1 MKKVKT
7 CLRTPGGKFY
17 GFKKLEKYFQVEFDE
32 YREPFLGGGS
42 VFLSLDNETKTNWI
56 NDIDTELVN
65 FYKIIIDDRKKNE
78 LYKLLKNETV
88 NKIKYKKVLNLSPK
102 NKIEEAYKYFYINR
116 TSFSGIMNKPRWGYK
131 IGSSVEPS
139 GWIDRIEPV
148 SIKMKN
154 TQLTSLDFKKVIS
167 KKSKNKV
174 LIYCDPP
181 YYKVSKGIYK
191 NEFSKKDH
199 EELCKLLKNTKF
211 KFILSYNYHKELLD
225 MYKWAFINSTDW
237 KYFMSEGRRLVG
249 KELII
254 TNYKL

>member
-1 MKKVKT
+1 MKRVKT

-17 GFKKLEKYFQVEFDE
+17 GFKKLEKYFDTDFNE

-42 VFLSLDNETKTNWI
+42 VYLSLNKNTKKNWV
-56 NDIDTELVN
+56 NDIDKDLIN
-65 FYKIIIDDRKKNE
+65 FYQTIIDDNKKRQ
-78 LYKLLKNETV
+78 LYKLLRNESV
-88 NKIKYKKVLNLSPK
+88 DKSRYKKILNFYPK

-131 IGSSVEPS
+131 IGSSVEPK

-148 SIKMKN
+148 SLKMKN
-154 TQLTSLDFKKVIS
+154 TDLTSLDFKKVIS
-167 KKSKNKV
+167 KKSSNNV

-191 NEFSKKDH
+191 NEFSQKNH
-199 EELCKLLKNTKF
+199 EDLCNLLKKTKF
-211 KFILSYNYHKELLD
+211 KFLLSYNYHKELFK

-254 TNYKL
+254 SNYKI